1 MPTWSSQL
9 DICLQTANV
18 TTVPIIVYHRC
29 LCRAIISERIEYNS
43 LPLHKVFHWDI
54 VTFSYALSEVKTGS
68 TPAWSPPRTTRRPQ
82 SCTSNRESSSRTS
95 SAGTSTRSPSAR
107 KSTRSPSARK
117 STRSPSARKSTRTSS
132 SRTTLSPSSVGSP
145 TRKSLAGTITSSL
158 LLRKSSRTPLSRVAP
173 RSSPVR
179 LSPRVSSAGSSSL
192 RPSSLKHCAWTRS
205 RVQPEP
211 DYPAGNRNGTGI
223 PVPVSR
229 NQNGFLEFRFRLIR
243 TGCDV

>member
-1 MPTWSSQL
+1 M
-9 DICLQTANV
+9 
-18 TTVPIIVYHRC
+18 YHRD
-29 LCRAIISERIEYNS
+29 
-43 LPLHKVFHWDI
+43 V

-68 TPAWSPPRTTRRPQ
+68 TPAWSPPRTSRRPQ

-107 KSTRSPSARK
+107 KSTRSPSSRK
-117 STRSPSARKSTRTSS
+117 SMRTSS
-132 SRTTLSPSSVGSP
+132 SRTTLSPSSVGLP
-145 TRKSLAGTITSSL
+145 TRISLAGTIMSFL
-158 LLRKSSRTPLSRVAP
+158 LLRKSLRTPLSRVAP

-192 RPSSLKHCAWTRS
+192 RPSSSKHCAWTRS

-211 DYPAGNRNGTGI
+211 DYPAGNQNGTGI